1 MSATNKLQEL
11 EKIVGAA
18 SRNRSQAASTVAGS
32 QTNPIAIENTTVE
45 SAPVKLKATPAPE
58 AKRENGTATENQ
70 ALLPL
75 TRADRLAVELLQAS
89 CREIMATK
97 EMTARLQDEV
107 ALRTGGQAAGL
118 PARPTPMKKPHP
130 DWDI

>member
-11 EKIVGAA
+11 EKILGAG
-18 SRNRSQAASTVAGS
+18 SRNRSQAASTVAGP

-58 AKRENGTATENQ
+58 AKRENETATENQ

-97 EMTARLQDEV
+97 EMTARLD
-107 ALRTGGQAAGL
+107 GGGAADWL
-118 PARPTPMKKPHP
+118 PARPTPMKKPHA